1 MYEAQKKYD
10 RKNTKSFC
18 IKLNYNTDADLIS
31 YLEIVPNVQGLIKRL
46 LIRQMYL
53 DTGHYAGGKE
63 NES

>member
-31 YLEIVPNVQGLIKRL
+31 YLEAVQNVQGLIKKL
-46 LIRQMYL
+46 LMRQMYY
-53 DTGHYAGGKE
+53 DTGHYVGGKE